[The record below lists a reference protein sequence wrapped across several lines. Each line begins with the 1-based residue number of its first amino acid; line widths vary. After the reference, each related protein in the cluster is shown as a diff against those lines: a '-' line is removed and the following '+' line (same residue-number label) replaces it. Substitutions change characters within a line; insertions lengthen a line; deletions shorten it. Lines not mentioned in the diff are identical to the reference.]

1 MAPEGAMQERRLSLQ
16 KTLQAVDHEAAGLS
30 GIGPTLSGQR
40 RMLCGPVAREIQN
53 MWRTPRLNAVSL
65 VPVSELL
72 PTE

>member
-1 MAPEGAMQERRLSLQ
+1 MQERRLSLQ

-30 GIGPTLSGQR
+30 GAAPTLPGQHR
-40 RMLCGPVAREIQN
+40 ILCGPRAREIQN
-53 MWRTPRLNAVSL
+53 MWRTPRLNALSL